1 MLFSADYI
9 RHYKETLKLAT
20 PIILGQLSTIV
31 IMITDNIVVGN
42 FSADALAAASIS
54 HAIFM
59 TLQIFGMGVTLG
71 LTPLVA
77 TAVSARKFHTCR
89 KLFKHSLLLYTFIGL
104 VLCSLVL
111 LASWGLDF
119 FRQPA
124 HITAL
129 AKPFLSVVG
138 FSVIPFMIFQTFKQF
153 MEGLSQTKEP
163 MFVAIFGEVLNA
175 GLNIVLVFGF
185 LGFPRLGLVGSGV
198 ATLLARILMVL
209 VIAWLF
215 FNKEKFKKYAQD
227 IRWRL
232 VSWQLFKNLLNI
244 GLPIGLQVI
253 FESSCFAF
261 SAIMAGWLP
270 DNGKTLAA
278 HQIALNIAA
287 TTYLI
292 AAGFGTAAAI
302 RTANQQGLKNPVEMQ
317 RAGESALLIVIVFMT
332 LCAILLIST
341 SLVLPSLYV
350 KDIGD
355 NSEVIAIASNLILLA
370 AIFQLSD
377 GIQVV
382 SIGALRGLQDV
393 KVPTLITLIAYWGVG
408 TPLGALLAFYFG
420 WGGLGIWT
428 ALLFSLTIAAGF
440 LCRRF
445 LKLSENMIK
454 TNEVD

>member
-1 MLFSADYI
+1 MLLFSADYQ
-9 RHYKETLKLAT
+9 RHYKETLRLAL
-20 PIILGQLSTIV
+20 PIIAGQLSTIV
-31 IMITDNIVVGN
+31 IMITDNVVVGN
-42 FSADALAAASIS
+42 FSADSLAAASIS

-77 TAVSARKFHTCR
+77 AAVATKKHNTCR
-89 KLFKHSLLLYTFIGL
+89 KLFKHGLLLYTSLG
-104 VLCSLVL
+104 VALCAIILGIT
-111 LASWGLDF
+111 WGLEF
-119 FRQPA
+119 IKQPP

-129 AKPFLSVVG
+129 AKPFLMVVG

-163 MFVAIFGEVLNA
+163 MYVAIVGEVLNA

-185 LGFPRLGLVGSGV
+185 LGFPRLGLVGSGI
-198 ATLLARILMVL
+198 ATLIARVFMV
-209 VIAWLF
+209 VMIAWFF
-215 FNKEKFKKYAQD
+215 FNRKKFAIYTQAVY
-227 IRWRL
+227 WRL
-232 VSWQLFKNLLNI
+232 VSANLFKKLLNI

-292 AAGFGTAAAI
+292 AAGFGTAASI
-302 RTANQQGLKNPVEMQ
+302 RTANQKGLNNPLEMQ
-317 RAGESALLIVIVFMT
+317 RAGESALLIVIVFMAC
-332 LCAILLIST
+332 CAILLIFS

-350 KDIGD
+350 QDA
-355 NSEVIAIASNLILLA
+355 EVIKIASTLILLA
-370 AIFQLSD
+370 SIFQLSD

-393 KVPTLITLIAYWGVG
+393 KVPTVITLIAYWGVG
-408 TPLGALLAFYFG
+408 TPVGALLAFYFG

-428 ALLFSLTIAAGF
+428 ALLVSLTVAAGL
-440 LCRRF
+440 LCIRF
-445 LKLSENMIK
+445 LRLSEQQA
-454 TNEVD
+454 TR